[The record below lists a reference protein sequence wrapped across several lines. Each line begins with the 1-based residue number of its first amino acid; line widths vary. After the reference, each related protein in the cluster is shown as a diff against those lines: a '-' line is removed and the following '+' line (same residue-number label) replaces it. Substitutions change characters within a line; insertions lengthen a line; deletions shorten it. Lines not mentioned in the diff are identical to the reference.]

1 MSSWLGS
8 IGSGLGHSL
17 GQVGGSLVSLT
28 GHISNFTKDRFI
40 KGGEEVVE
48 LPTSGRGEI
57 ELLHLFYKSENE
69 RLQNLC
75 TDLEEK
81 HELLQQQMKQQSTSY
96 IDKLQHKEREISYL
110 KERQAELQH
119 QLLKLQSGL
128 SAPRCVAVTYT
139 TSSTLSYGGS
149 QPTPAFNEEDMETID
164 LNCSDEG
171 INWQPREVS
180 GPDSELSHWIN
191 IAERPQAEG
200 PHHSEQ
206 NEVGNLQKIIK
217 DLKQNQKEQLDN
229 CQYEIAAL
237 QDAYQLK
244 LTEVTRQHRERIEEL
259 EQLLEQGGS
268 GAYQEPKLSE
278 MQKAIEMLQREKT
291 ECSQKINELEDK
303 LKDTTQRLTCAEHE
317 KEILQREHK
326 QLNVGNGQ
334 MVLEYETLRVECER
348 LAYCADQPVEPAA
361 GQETMQSAVEE
372 EVLRLQQALA
382 DSESKNK
389 TLNQQVML
397 MKTQLSNGHNEG
409 DVIINQLKED
419 LDHEKKQVYQ
429 LEKDKANISEE
440 LEEARNNLIQNECEL
455 RALHVAKQE
464 CEDKLQ
470 DLVDQ
475 LNKAQTNIEDIQK
488 ENLHLKRCI
497 QQNEEEHSQMRKQL
511 MTTQDLNNNCNN
523 LLKEKETQVRNLEQQ
538 LSEAEKHDE
547 NLQKIAF
554 DLRIENEKLILA
566 CEQVKQKL
574 EESVALNRQVS
585 LEKDTI
591 LETLRREKHQLEAD
605 LGGAEK
611 RLLEEANKH
620 KQSLEELSS
629 AHQLDCAALKQEQ
642 DRLLELHQ
650 QKDLEIAVLRK
661 SIEQT
666 DICHKHTEEL
676 LSSSLEKQEHLT
688 QVLSEKETCIE
699 NLQEKSSEL
708 QAELDRCIETSKKN
722 EILQQTVE
730 EKHRSLGCMKQEK
743 NHLQEELERLR
754 EQQSQAVHGAKP
766 GFPVCVSELESE
778 VTQLTIVKKHLEEE
792 IKEHLKIIED
802 QKRSKRQ
809 LLKAMEENKHQYE
822 QVKEVQRRLILEK
835 EEEIKNLQNTIE
847 QIKTQLPEE
856 GQHTP
861 TKNCDIFP
869 EEQVQNVCLENEHV
883 NHELSKAETEE
894 LVKGIQERDLEI
906 KLLNE
911 KNLSLTKQIDQ
922 LSNNEVGKITQI
934 IQQKDLEIQALH
946 VKISSTSYSQDI
958 LQQQLQAYAREKEQ
972 ILAVFSAQMRE
983 NGHLKMENHK
993 MMDIVV
999 AKEAALVKLQDE
1011 NKQMSFR
1018 FENNPQEM
1026 FRETLQNLSRIIR
1039 EKDIEVDALRQ
1050 KCETLLAILQTSG
1063 TGNEA
1068 GGVNSDELVKLLQER
1083 EYLKQKVSK
1092 MLEWKK
1098 QVITTVQNMHHES
1111 AHALEELLQ
1120 LQGRMLEKSNNSIQ
1134 LQGNYDDLIQNY
1146 DQHENKLKNLRRDL
1160 TQMQRYLEQLCNAKD
1175 LFMGKLDSLSP
1186 PLHTGSLPPCEAA
1199 GRLGA
1204 NESDRNRETSA
1215 LLQQQVEELRRS
1227 LEQRDISIRA
1237 LQQDNQHLSDSIAA
1251 AAELKKK
1258 EHQQHNSEL
1267 RQLKQTCDVL
1277 QNLLK
1282 EKELLLK
1289 NQSEQLLSSKEN
1301 LTNKVN
1307 ENEILRQSETDL
1319 KERILILEMEISKLK
1334 DENNRRVE
1342 EMREKE
1348 NAYQALQ
1355 ERNTHEVWAAAQ
1367 REAKLRENVMVLEQ
1381 KLVSSLNEMETASHQ
1396 ASAQIESLQ
1405 AKLNIVSKQRDEAAQ
1420 QLSQAQDQE
1429 KQYTV
1434 SLGNLQMVRE
1444 HVQHK
1449 EKVMDG
1455 AEVEKQEQLVHKWKE
1470 KAQDLP
1476 VKVIDLQ
1483 EHLDKANAV
1492 LDSTSRLMEQL
1503 EHKEREIQDLKNQ
1516 NELQQEMLEDVQK
1529 KWVNLVDGMEGKIDI
1544 ILVRNL
1550 FIRQFHTPKSQR
1562 PEVLRLM
1569 GSILGLKRE
1578 EMDQLFKE
1586 DQGCVAR
1593 WVSGCLGGGSQ
1604 NDPNKPLR
1612 PNEQSVP
1619 NNSFLELFVNFLQ
1632 SQSHPSTPPPN
1643 LCTSEMKPLHSTGT
1657 RASTGVPET
1666 FQDSA
1671 DSRSGRRKDVD
1682 AFSATNS
1689 EAVPLISPAGLGQ
1702 GQPGNLL
1709 LEPIKDF
1716 VPTFTTLPVPPNNS
1730 TAVGI
1735 QDLSKK

>member
-8 IGSGLGHSL
+8 IGSGLGLSL

-28 GHISNFTKDRFI
+28 GHISNFTKDRFL
-40 KGGEEVVE
+40 KGAEEVVE

-57 ELLHLFYKSENE
+57 ELLHLFFKSENE
-69 RLQNLC
+69 RLQNQC

-96 IDKLQHKEREISYL
+96 TDQLQHKDREISYL

-128 SAPRCVAVTYT
+128 SAPRCIAVTYT
-139 TSSTLSYGGS
+139 TSSTFSYGGS

-164 LNCSDEG
+164 LNCSDEE

-180 GPDSELSHWIN
+180 GLESS
-191 IAERPQAEG
+191 
-200 PHHSEQ
+200 Q
-206 NEVGNLQKIIK
+206 N
-217 DLKQNQKEQLDN
+217 
-229 CQYEIAAL
+229 
-237 QDAYQLK
+237 
-244 LTEVTRQHRERIEEL
+244 
-259 EQLLEQGGS
+259 
-268 GAYQEPKLSE
+268 
-278 MQKAIEMLQREKT
+278 
-291 ECSQKINELEDK
+291 INELEGK
-303 LKDTTQRLTCAEHE
+303 PGGTTPRLTCAEHE

-361 GQETMQSAVEE
+361 GEETMQSAVEE

-389 TLNQQVML
+389 TLSQQVML

-464 CEDKLQ
+464 REDKLQ

-488 ENLHLKRCI
+488 ENLHLKRCV

-566 CEQVKQKL
+566 CEQVKHKL

-629 AHQLDCAALKQEQ
+629 SHQLDCAVLKQEQ
-642 DRLLELHQ
+642 DHLLELNQ

-676 LSSSLEKQEHLT
+676 LSSSLEKQEQLT
-688 QVLSEKETCIE
+688 QFLNEKENYIE

-730 EKHRSLGCMKQEK
+730 AKDRSLGCMKQEK

-754 EQQSQAVHGAKP
+754 EQQSQAVHRVETRLADRVAK
-766 GFPVCVSELESE
+766 LESE
-778 VTQLTIVKKHLEEE
+778 VTQLTIVKGHLEEE

-822 QVKEVQRRLILEK
+822 QVNEVQRRLILEK

-856 GQHTP
+856 GRHTP
-861 TKNCDIFP
+861 I
-869 EEQVQNVCLENEHV
+869 VRLENKSE
-883 NHELSKAETEE
+883 NHELSKAEIEE

-911 KNLSLTKQIDQ
+911 KNLTKQIGQ
-922 LSNNEVGKITQI
+922 LSTHEVGKITQI

-946 VKISSTSYSQDI
+946 VKMSSPSYSQDI
-958 LQQQLQAYAREKEQ
+958 LQQQLKAYAREKEQ
-972 ILAVFSAQMRE
+972 ILAVFSAKTRE
-983 NGHLKMENHK
+983 NSHLKMENHK
-993 MMDIVV
+993 MMDIVF

-1011 NKQMSFR
+1011 NKQMSSR

-1068 GGVNSDELVKLLQER
+1068 GGVNSDEFEKLLQER

-1120 LQGRMLEKSNNSIQ
+1120 LQDRMLENSNNSIQ

-1204 NESDRNRETSA
+1204 NESDQNRETSV

-1227 LEQRDISIRA
+1227 LEQRDVSIRA

-1289 NQSEQLLSSKEN
+1289 NQSKQLLSSKEN

-1319 KERILILEMEISKLK
+1319 KERMLILEMEISKLK

-1381 KLVSSLNEMETASHQ
+1381 KLVSSLDVMETASHQ

-1449 EKVMDG
+1449 EKVMDA

-1470 KAQDLP
+1470 KAQDLQ

-1529 KWVNLVDGMEGKIDI
+1529 KWVNLVDGMEGKINTV
-1544 ILVRNL
+1544 LVRNL

-1586 DQGCVAR
+1586 DQGYATR
-1593 WVSGCLGGGSQ
+1593 WVSGWLAGGAQS
-1604 NDPNKPLR
+1604 DPNKPLR

-1619 NNSFLELFVNFLQ
+1619 NNSFAELFVNFLQ
-1632 SQSHPSTPPPN
+1632 SQSHPSTPPPK

-1666 FQDSA
+1666 FQDSTT
-1671 DSRSGRRKDVD
+1671 SSSGRKTGVHS
-1682 AFSATNS
+1682 FSATCS
-1689 EAVPLISPAGLGQ
+1689 EAVPLISPAGFGQ
-1702 GQPGNLL
+1702 GRPGNLL
-1709 LEPIKDF
+1709 LEPIKNF
-1716 VPTFTTLPVPPNNS
+1716 VPTFTSLPVPPNNS

>member
-28 GHISNFTKDRFI
+28 GHISNFTKDRFL
-40 KGGEEVVE
+40 KGAEEVVE

-96 IDKLQHKEREISYL
+96 TDQLQHKDREISYL

-128 SAPRCVAVTYT
+128 SAPRCIAVTYT

-164 LNCSDEG
+164 LNCSDEE

-200 PHHSEQ
+200 PHHSDQ

-217 DLKQNQKEQLDN
+217 DLKQNQKQQLDN

-334 MVLEYETLRVECER
+334 MVPEYETLRVECER

-361 GQETMQSAVEE
+361 GEETMQSAVEE

-389 TLNQQVML
+389 TLSQQVML
-397 MKTQLSNGHNEG
+397 MKNELSNQG
-409 DVIINQLKED
+409 DVIHKLKED
-419 LDHEKKQVYQ
+419 LEHAIKQVHQ

-440 LEEARNNLIQNECEL
+440 LEEARNNVIQKECEL
-455 RALHVAKQE
+455 HALGLAKQE
-464 CEDKLQ
+464 HEDKLQ

-475 LNKAQTNIEDIQK
+475 LNEAKEEREGIQK
-488 ENLHLKRCI
+488 NNVHLKRCI
-497 QQNEEEHSQMRKQL
+497 QQNEEEHNRIRQELIINQNLS
-511 MTTQDLNNNCNN
+511 NNCNN
-523 LLKEKETQVRNLEQQ
+523 LLKEKEIQVRNLEQQ
-538 LSEAEKHDE
+538 LLEVQKRDE
-547 NLQKIAF
+547 NLQKCAF

-566 CEQVKQKL
+566 CEQVEQKL

-629 AHQLDCAALKQEQ
+629 THQLDCAALKQEQ

-661 SIEQT
+661 SIEQI

-676 LSSSLEKQEHLT
+676 LSSSLEKQDQLT
-688 QVLSEKETCIE
+688 QVLNEKETCIE

-730 EKHRSLGCMKQEK
+730 EKDRSLGCMKQEK

-754 EQQSQAVHGAKP
+754 EQQSQALHGAKP
-766 GFPVCVSELESE
+766 GFPVCVAELESE

-809 LLKAMEENKHQYE
+809 LLKAMEENKHHYQ
-822 QVKEVQRRLILEK
+822 QVNEVQRRLILEK

-847 QIKTQLPEE
+847 RIKTQLPEE
-856 GQHTP
+856 GRHTP
-861 TKNCDIFP
+861 I
-869 EEQVQNVCLENEHV
+869 VRLENKSE
-883 NHELSKAETEE
+883 NHELAKAEIEE

-922 LSNNEVGKITQI
+922 LSTHEVGKLTEM

-946 VKISSTSYSQDI
+946 VKMSSPSYSQDI
-958 LQQQLQAYAREKEQ
+958 LELQQQLQDYAREKEQ
-972 ILAVFSAQMRE
+972 ILAVFSAKTRE
-983 NGHLKMENHK
+983 NSHLKSEYHK
-993 MMDIVV
+993 MIDIVF

-1011 NKQMSFR
+1011 NKQMSSR
-1018 FENNPQEM
+1018 FENTTQEIL
-1026 FRETLQNLSRIIR
+1026 REKVQNLSRIIR

-1068 GGVNSDELVKLLQER
+1068 GGLNSDAVEKLLQEHDR
-1083 EYLKQKVSK
+1083 LK
-1092 MLEWKK
+1092 LEA
-1098 QVITTVQNMHHES
+1098 E
-1111 AHALEELLQ
+1111 
-1120 LQGRMLEKSNNSIQ
+1120 
-1134 LQGNYDDLIQNY
+1134 D
-1146 DQHENKLKNLRRDL
+1146 
-1160 TQMQRYLEQLCNAKD
+1160 
-1175 LFMGKLDSLSP
+1175 
-1186 PLHTGSLPPCEAA
+1186 
-1199 GRLGA
+1199 
-1204 NESDRNRETSA
+1204 
-1215 LLQQQVEELRRS
+1215 LRRS
-1227 LEQRDISIRA
+1227 LEERDVSIRA
-1237 LQQDNQHLSDSIAA
+1237 LQQDNQQLSDSIAA

-1277 QNLLK
+1277 QIFLK

-1289 NQSEQLLSSKEN
+1289 NQNEQLLSSKET

-1355 ERNTHEVWAAAQ
+1355 ERNTHEVWAAAH

-1381 KLVSSLNEMETASHQ
+1381 KLVSSLDAMETASHQ

-1449 EKVMDG
+1449 EKVMDA

-1503 EHKEREIQDLKNQ
+1503 EHKERKIQELKNQ

-1529 KWVNLVDGMEGKIDI
+1529 KWIHLVHGMEGKIDI
-1544 ILVRNL
+1544 VLVRNL

-1586 DQGCVAR
+1586 DQGYVTR
-1593 WVSGCLGGGSQ
+1593 WVSGWLAGGAQS
-1604 NDPNKPLR
+1604 DPNKPLR

-1619 NNSFLELFVNFLQ
+1619 NNSFAELFVNFLQ
-1632 SQSHPSTPPPN
+1632 NETHPSIPPPN

-1666 FQDSA
+1666 FQDST
-1671 DSRSGRRKDVD
+1671 SSSSGRKTGVD
-1682 AFSATNS
+1682 SFSATRS

-1702 GQPGNLL
+1702 GRPGSLL
-1709 LEPIKDF
+1709 LEPIKNF
-1716 VPTFTTLPVPPNNS
+1716 VPTFTSLPVPPNNS